1 MGLTVESGLFTLI
14 SDLVTAGAIA
24 DTTLLLIIISLL
36 GLGYR
41 YIFVPMLDKL
51 NSVPSIDNVKKI
63 VNSSAELSELDL
75 NEVSKKLDKI
85 VEVLDEIEGTGDSN
99 RRDIKD
105 LRRDVEQIKQI
116 LNQFQ
121 GHLMYGGGPSHFGNR
136 ELK

>member
-1 MGLTVESGLFTLI
+1 MELNLVTLI
-14 SDLVTAGAIA
+14 SDLIDAGLVA
-24 DTTLLLIIISLL
+24 DTTLLLIILAL
-36 GLGYR
+36 MGYA
-41 YIFVPMLDKL
+41 YKFILVPMLDKL
-51 NSVPSIDNVKKI
+51 NAAPTLENLKGI
-63 VNSSAELSELDL
+63 VGDSAHDGELNIE
-75 NEVSKKLDKI
+75 EVSKKLDKI
-85 VEVLDEIEGTGDSN
+85 VEVLDEMEETGDAN

>member
-1 MGLTVESGLFTLI
+1 METGLFTLI
-14 SDLVTAGAIA
+14 SDLVDAGAIA

-36 GLGYR
+36 GLAYR

-51 NSVPSIDNVKKI
+51 NSVPTIDNMKNI
-63 VNSSAELSELDL
+63 VNQSAEISELDL
-75 NEVSKKLDKI
+75 DEVSKKLDKI
-85 VEVLDEIEGTGDSN
+85 VEVLDEIEGTGEAN

>member
-1 MGLTVESGLFTLI
+1 VELNLVTLI
-14 SDLVTAGAIA
+14 SDLIDAGLVA
-24 DTTLLLIIISLL
+24 DTTLLLIILAL
-36 GLGYR
+36 MGYA
-41 YIFVPMLDKL
+41 YKFILVPMLEKVSAAPTTENL
-51 NSVPSIDNVKKI
+51 KSIINE
-63 VNSSAELSELDL
+63 STHAGELDIE
-75 NEVSKKLDKI
+75 EVSKKLDKI
-85 VEVLDEIEGTGDSN
+85 VEVLDEIEGTGEAN

>member
-1 MGLTVESGLFTLI
+1 MESSLITLVSELI
-14 SDLVTAGAIA
+14 DAGFIA
-24 DTTLLLIIISLL
+24 DTTLLLIIIALL
-36 GLGYR
+36 GYAYKFLL
-41 YIFVPMLDKL
+41 IPMIDKL
-51 NSVPSIDNVKKI
+51 NSMPTMDNLKGI
-63 VNSSAELSELDL
+63 VSDSAHGGELDIE
-75 NEVSKKLDKI
+75 EVSKKLDKI
-85 VEVLDEIEGTGDSN
+85 VEVLDEMEETGDAN

>member
-1 MGLTVESGLFTLI
+1 MESGLFTLI

>member
-1 MGLTVESGLFTLI
+1 MELNLVTLI
-14 SDLVTAGAIA
+14 SDLIDAGLVA
-24 DTTLLLIIISLL
+24 DTTLLLIILAL
-36 GLGYR
+36 MGYA
-41 YIFVPMLDKL
+41 YKFILVPMLEKV
-51 NSVPSIDNVKKI
+51 NAVPTIENLKGI
-63 VNSSAELSELDL
+63 VSESTHAGELDIE
-75 NEVSKKLDKI
+75 EVSKKLDKI
-85 VEVLDEIEGTGDSN
+85 VEVLDEIEGTGEAN